1 VASPAVGGFVLLIT
15 GSQLST
21 APEVTVSGE
30 PCAVRWL
37 SSDHGSVAC
46 VAPPRR
52 VDVPT
57 VVVVRSGSM
66 SSNAAAFAYDPPVVT
81 AVSPRAF
88 TAVRVSGVLPRITV
102 TGVNFGVLRA
112 DIRSRHRVFVGDAAC
127 VSVLW
132 RSDSELVCTFDG
144 EVNAGWHAVSVWVL
158 DDVSRGNSSVV
169 NDTATSIRAL
179 CPEGMFGSDGERC
192 MACPEGA
199 VCAGGDAE
207 LVAAQGYYRTA
218 HLVFEACA
226 PKSACLGGV
235 NSTCHR
241 DYEGV
246 RCATCRS
253 GAYR

>member
-1 VASPAVGGFVLLIT
+1 
-15 GSQLST
+15 
-21 APEVTVSGE
+21 
-30 PCAVRWL
+30 
-37 SSDHGSVAC
+37 
-46 VAPPRR
+46 
-52 VDVPT
+52 
-57 VVVVRSGSM
+57 M

-127 VSVLW
+127 ASVLW

-169 NDTATSIRAL
+169 NGMVTSIRAL

-192 MACPEGA
+192 IACPEGA
-199 VCAGGDAE
+199 VCGGGDAE
-207 LVAAQGYYRTA
+207 LVAARGYYRTSRT
-218 HLVFEACA
+218 VFEACA
-226 PKSACLGGV
+226 PRAACLGGV

-246 RCATCRS
+246 RCAACRS